1 MSEAKL
7 INSWEVK
14 PFSLDDFYDSRMLL
28 DNIIAEAETVQ
39 INEGTLKGGG
49 KTGGGVH
56 QDNEIYYVV
65 KGDAIL
71 TLGDKTCDVK
81 QGSLV
86 FIPGGV
92 FHALENKS
100 QTEDFVLLTFWMD
113 AKQNDMYE
121 LRMKAWGKSF
131 KTIYED

>member
-1 MSEAKL
+1 MPEAKV

-14 PFSLDDFYDSRMLL
+14 PFILDESYESRMIL
-28 DNIIAEAETVQ
+28 DNITAGAETVQ

-49 KTGGGVH
+49 KTEGGTH
-56 QDNEIYYVV
+56 EDNEIYYVV
-65 KGDAIL
+65 KGEAIL
-71 TLGDKTCDVK
+71 TLGDRTCCIK

-100 QTEDFVLLTFWMD
+100 RTEDFVILTFWMD
-113 AKQNDMYE
+113 ARQNDVYE
-121 LRMKAWGKSF
+121 MRVKAWGKSF